1 MSSKTFTLS
10 PELHQYLVSVSVRE
24 PEVLGSLRAETAPIR
39 GAGMQ
44 ISMEQGQ
51 FMSFLVQLLG
61 AKKTLEVGTFT
72 GYSSLVVALALPED
86 GQIYACDVSEEWT
99 SLARKYWQ
107 EAGVAH
113 KIKLTIAP
121 ALETLGKLIADE
133 SQLESFDFA
142 FIDAD
147 KENYEHYYE
156 AALKLIR
163 KGGVIGIDNT
173 LWGGKVADL
182 AVNDESTKAL
192 RALNE
197 KLHADK
203 RITLSQLPIG
213 DGLTLCLKR

>member
-10 PELHQYLVSVSVRE
+10 NELHQYLVSVSVRE
-24 PEVLGSLRAETAPIR
+24 PQVLAKLREETAPIR

-44 ISMEQGQ
+44 ISVEQGQ
-51 FMSFLVQLLG
+51 FMTLLIQLLG

-86 GQIYACDVSEEWT
+86 GRIIACDVSEEWT
-99 SLARKYWQ
+99 SIARKYWQ

-113 KIKLTIAP
+113 KIQLNIAP
-121 ALETLGKLIADE
+121 ALETLGKLMED
-133 SQLESFDFA
+133 STQLESFDFA

-156 AALKLIR
+156 AALKLLR
-163 KGGVIGIDNT
+163 KGGLIAIDNT
-173 LWGGKVADL
+173 LWSGRVADDS
-182 AVNDESTKAL
+182 ANDSSTTAL
-192 RALNE
+192 RTLNK
-197 KLHADK
+197 KLHADE
-203 RITLSQLPIG
+203 RITISQLPIG

>member
-24 PEVLGSLRAETAPIR
+24 PEVLANLRAETAPIR

-51 FMSFLVQLLG
+51 FMSFLIQLIG

-99 SLARKYWQ
+99 NLARKYWQ

-113 KIKLTIAP
+113 KITLTIAP
-121 ALETLGKLIADE
+121 ALETLGKFLADKN
-133 SQLESFDFA
+133 QVGTFDFA

-156 AALKLIR
+156 AALQLLR
-163 KGGVIGIDNT
+163 KGGVIAIDNT
-173 LWGGKVADL
+173 LWGGRVADPT
-182 AVNDESTKAL
+182 AADDSTRAL
-192 RALNE
+192 RALNQ
-197 KLHADK
+197 KLHTDE
-203 RITLSQLPIG
+203 RISLSQLPIG